1 MVSVPSNS
9 ISTKEAYEVANN
21 SKLITELHIKPTV
34 YFFRFESAFYHYQF
48 NVNSVLIQGKF
59 RVNMNIH
66 TKNKQLQSRRY
77 QHLFALLAGASL
89 SLSAAA
95 EESSPPDDGGLP
107 SVTVTATR
115 REASVRSVPIA
126 VSVLSGDELS
136 QSNRN
141 SIDTIAAELPSVDFR
156 QQGGNK
162 DTSIFIR
169 GIGTISTSPGVE
181 PTVSTVIDGVV
192 LARPGQATLDVLD
205 IDRIEVLRG
214 PQGTLFGKNAS
225 SGVINII
232 TKQPSK
238 ELTGFVDAAVYQGN
252 EKRLSAGVSGTL
264 KQDVVRA
271 SLTVVDTAYDG
282 NVDNLKTGEKV
293 NGFDHQGLRGKV
305 LITPNQDTDITLI
318 ADYLR
323 SVSSPTYTIAQ
334 STSAAVVN
342 AVAPVQISP
351 TNRQVEYD
359 ISNAIYDFNKG
370 VSAQVDWR
378 NQGYTWTSITGIR
391 SWDNVQHTTTSTI
404 GNSADVSR
412 ITAAFPATRDIGTLY
427 FRQFSEEVR
436 VASPKSDLFE
446 YVAGAYYLK
455 GEDEETYQRIV
466 TTLPSVVN
474 SGYSPYSVDNDS
486 LALFGDSTYKITQQ
500 LKFLSGLR
508 WTHDTISFQQSRTS
522 TSSTAFAGVQ
532 PATANSGS
540 DTESAF
546 SGRLGF
552 QFDISNTVTSYATY
566 SRGYKGP
573 AYNVFFNML
582 NRDTLALK
590 PETSDSYEIGLKAL
604 LLDRKLSLNVAAF
617 QTKYA
622 NYQANFYDTVAGAV
636 VTRLINAGD
645 VSTRGVEVELEARP
659 TSQLH
664 LSTSVAYIDAHI
676 DQFNCPAAAAASCN
690 LNGQTLPFSPK
701 TKSFTRA
708 AYTVPLNNGLQ
719 VEFASDYAWQ
729 SKVQYDLFQSPTSIQ
744 GSYGIWNASVAL
756 STPEKGWRVALIG
769 KNLADKSYSTNL
781 ISSGG
786 TVTRGIPRDD
796 TRYVGINV
804 RKEF

>member
-1 MVSVPSNS
+1 MKIN
-9 ISTKEAYEVANN
+9 
-21 SKLITELHIKPTV
+21 
-34 YFFRFESAFYHYQF
+34 
-48 NVNSVLIQGKF
+48 
-59 RVNMNIH
+59 
-66 TKNKQLQSRRY
+66 TKNKHAQQLRHKR
-77 QHLFALLAGASL
+77 LFVLLAGASI
-89 SLSAAA
+89 SFGAVA
-95 EESSPPDDGGLP
+95 EESGTPNDDSLP

-115 REASVRSVPIA
+115 REAPIRTVPIA
-126 VSVLSGDELS
+126 VSVLSGDELA

-141 SIDTIAAELPSVDFR
+141 SIDTIAAELPSVNFR

-162 DTSIFIR
+162 DTSIFVR

-181 PTVSTVIDGVV
+181 PTVSTVVDGVV
-192 LARPGQATLDVLD
+192 LARPGQATLDLLD

-238 ELTGFVDAAVYQGN
+238 V
-252 EKRLSAGVSGTL
+252 LS
-264 KQDVVRA
+264 
-271 SLTVVDTAYDG
+271 
-282 NVDNLKTGEKV
+282 
-293 NGFDHQGLRGKV
+293 
-305 LITPNQDTDITLI
+305 TPNQDTDITLI

-323 SVSSPTYTIAQ
+323 SVSSPTYAIAQ
-334 STSAAVVN
+334 STNAAVVS

-351 TNRQVEYD
+351 TNRQVTYD
-359 ISNAIYDFNKG
+359 QSNAINDFNKG

-378 NQGYTWTSITGIR
+378 NQGYTLTSVTGVR
-391 SWDNVQHTTTSTI
+391 TWDNVQHTTTSTI
-404 GNSADVSR
+404 GNSADLSR

-436 VASPKSDLFE
+436 VASPKSDVFE

-455 GEDEETYQRIV
+455 GKDEETYQRIV
-466 TTLPSVVN
+466 TTLPSTVN
-474 SGYSPYSVDNDS
+474 SGYAPYSVDSES
-486 LALFGDSTYKITQQ
+486 LALFGDSTYKITPQ

-508 WTHDTISFQQSRTS
+508 WTHDKVSYQHSRTS
-522 TSSTAFAGVQ
+522 TLATAFPGVQ
-532 PATANSGS
+532 PGTSNSGS

-552 QFDISNTVTSYATY
+552 QYDISSDVTSYATF

-590 PETSDSYEIGLKAL
+590 PETSDSFEIGLKAL
-604 LLDRKLSLNVAAF
+604 LLDRKLSLNLAAF

-659 TSQLH
+659 ISRLN
-664 LSTSVAYIDAHI
+664 LSTSLAYIDAHI
-676 DQFNCPAAAAASCN
+676 DQFNCPAAAVASCN

-701 TKSFTRA
+701 YKSVTRA
-708 AYTVPLNNGLQ
+708 AYMLPLNNGLQ
-719 VEFASDYAWQ
+719 VELASDYAWQ

-744 GSYGIWNASVAL
+744 GSYGTWNASIAL
-756 STPEKGWRVALIG
+756 ATPDKGWRIALIA
-769 KNLADKSYSTNL
+769 KNLTDKSYSTNL
-781 ISSGG
+781 VSSGG
-786 TVTRGIPRDD
+786 TVTRGIPHDD
-796 TRYVGINV
+796 ARYFGLNI

>member
-1 MVSVPSNS
+1 MKIN
-9 ISTKEAYEVANN
+9 
-21 SKLITELHIKPTV
+21 
-34 YFFRFESAFYHYQF
+34 
-48 NVNSVLIQGKF
+48 
-59 RVNMNIH
+59 
-66 TKNKQLQSRRY
+66 TKNKHAQQLRHKR
-77 QHLFALLAGASL
+77 LFVLLAGASI
-89 SLSAAA
+89 SFGAVA
-95 EESSPPDDGGLP
+95 EESGTPNDDSLP

-115 REASVRSVPIA
+115 REAPIRTVPIA
-126 VSVLSGDELS
+126 VSVLSGDELA

-141 SIDTIAAELPSVDFR
+141 SIDTIAAELPSVNFR

-162 DTSIFIR
+162 DTSIFVR

-181 PTVSTVIDGVV
+181 PTVSTVVDGVV
-192 LARPGQATLDVLD
+192 LARPGQATLDLLD

-238 ELTGFVDAAVYQGN
+238 ELSGFVDASFYEGN
-252 EKRLSAGVSGTL
+252 EKRLTAGVSGTL
-264 KQDVVRA
+264 KPDLVRA
-271 SLTVVDTAYDG
+271 SLTVVDTSYDG

-293 NGFDHQGLRGKV
+293 NGFDRQGLRGKV

-323 SVSSPTYTIAQ
+323 SVSSPTYAIAQ
-334 STSAAVVN
+334 STNAAVVS

-351 TNRQVEYD
+351 TNRQVTYD
-359 ISNAIYDFNKG
+359 QSNAINDFNKG

-378 NQGYTWTSITGIR
+378 NQCYTLTSVTGVR
-391 SWDNVQHTTTSTI
+391 TWDNVQHTTSTI
-404 GNSADVSR
+404 GNSADLSR

-436 VASPKSDLFE
+436 VASPKSDVFE

-455 GEDEETYQRIV
+455 GKDEETYQRIV
-466 TTLPSVVN
+466 TTLPSTVN
-474 SGYSPYSVDNDS
+474 SGYAPYSVDSES
-486 LALFGDSTYKITQQ
+486 LALFGDSTYKITPQ

-508 WTHDTISFQQSRTS
+508 WTHDKVSYQHSRTS
-522 TSSTAFAGVQ
+522 TLATAFPGVQ
-532 PATANSGS
+532 PGTSNSGS

-552 QFDISNTVTSYATY
+552 QYDISSDVTSYATF

-590 PETSDSYEIGLKAL
+590 PETSDSFEIGLKAL
-604 LLDRKLSLNVAAF
+604 LLDRKLSLNLAAF

-659 TSQLH
+659 ISRLN
-664 LSTSVAYIDAHI
+664 LSTSLAYIDAHI
-676 DQFNCPAAAAASCN
+676 DQFNCPAAAVASCN

-701 TKSFTRA
+701 YKSVTRA
-708 AYTVPLNNGLQ
+708 AYMLPLNNGLQ
-719 VEFASDYAWQ
+719 VELASDYAWQ
-729 SKVQYDLFQSPTSIQ
+729 SKVQYDLVQAPTSIQ
-744 GSYGIWNASVAL
+744 GSYGTWNASIAL
-756 STPEKGWRVALIG
+756 ATPDKGWRIALIA
-769 KNLADKSYSTNL
+769 KNLTDKSYSTNL
-781 ISSGG
+781 VSSGG

-796 TRYVGINV
+796 ARYFGLNI